1 MAKQVKHRRGT
12 TAQVA
17 AMTPAEGE
25 IVIDTTKDTACVG
38 DGATAGGIEL
48 AKADGTPIGQNT
60 PAAGTFTTF
69 ASQRITDNGA
79 IVSLSTN
86 LEFSGANP
94 KILSN
99 DLDGGMQISGGG
111 NNTGLN
117 MLLYGPTHLSNAY
130 DWLMRAD
137 SNTIFSYDHSA
148 DLFNIPSDDLVVG
161 GTTAGAASA
170 VTLYAN
176 GDIDAGGSVSVTDF
190 LRIPSKGELTIASG
204 VITVTGSDHGI
215 DTESNTSSD
224 DLDTINGGTSGDILY
239 LTAWSPARTVVLKD
253 GTGNLSLDGDFS
265 MDNNADVIVLKYTGS
280 IWLEVT
286 RSNNGA

>member
-1 MAKQVKHRRGT
+1 MSFAGKIGVKTNSSGYAIDIEENSGSESWQLGVDSVGSLNFHDSDSANWKVKFTDG
-12 TAQVA
+12 
-17 AMTPAEGE
+17 MPDSSFSIDSSGN
-25 IVIDTTKDTACVG
+25 VI
-38 DGATAGGIEL
+38 AG
-48 AKADGTPIGQNT
+48 N
-60 PAAGTFTTF
+60 
-69 ASQRITDNGA
+69 S
-79 IVSLSTN
+79 
-86 LEFSGANP
+86 
-94 KILSN
+94 
-99 DLDGGMQISGGG
+99 
-111 NNTGLN
+111 
-117 MLLYGPTHLSNAY
+117 
-130 DWLMRAD
+130 
-137 SNTIFSYDHSA
+137 
-148 DLFNIPSDDLVVG
+148 
-161 GTTAGAASA
+161 
-170 VTLYAN
+170 VT
-176 GDIDAGGSVSVTDF
+176 VTDF